1 MVKRRG
7 VALIDVIIGSAMLAV
22 GLGVVIS
29 MSSRSLARQT
39 NAEKQITAS
48 WLADETLSML
58 LVVGPE
64 EYSKS
69 YPLRGRFDPPFH
81 EYSYDIELGDES
93 EFSPFYVKTIIAWQG
108 ASGTNE
114 IGMET
119 VISKRH
125 SEEPVERV
133 PAEPIDRELRYWE
146 EIEAKNQ

>member
-1 MVKRRG
+1 MVRRRG

-64 EYSKS
+64 EYAKS

-81 EYSYDIELGDES
+81 EYTYDIELEDEN
-93 EFSPFYVKTIIAWQG
+93 EFSPFYVKTIIGWQG
-108 ASGTNE
+108 ATSTYE
-114 IGMET
+114 IEMET

-125 SEEPVERV
+125 GEEPVERV

-146 EIEAKNQ
+146 ELEANNQ